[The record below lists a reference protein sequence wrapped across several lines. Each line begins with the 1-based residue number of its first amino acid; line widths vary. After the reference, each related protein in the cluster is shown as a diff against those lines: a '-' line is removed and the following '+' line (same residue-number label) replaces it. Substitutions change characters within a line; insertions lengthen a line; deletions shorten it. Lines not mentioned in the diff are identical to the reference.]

1 MVTECKKY
9 PCNRCWNRKLT
20 CCSSSGPQAPWHCEP
35 GTSWS
40 QWAACTWSSY
50 CYHNQC
56 WASASGPWTACGPCC
71 QYLWVCASFSIK
83 KETNAPEL
91 LASPTLHKHQAFTQ
105 PGADSVKKLTAI
117 FTYLSDWWRMNFLVL
132 FLTILGFVRGL
143 RAAMV
148 TESRNI
154 KLRLQSMQHYIKSL
168 MWVLQNYGTEAKRI

>member
-1 MVTECKKY
+1 MVTECEKY
-9 PCNRCWNRKLT
+9 SCNRCWNRKLT
-20 CCSSSGPQAPWHCEP
+20 CCSSSGPQAPWHYEP

-40 QWAACTWSSY
+40 QWAACTWSSC

-56 WASASGPWTACGPCC
+56 WASASGPWTACVPCC

-83 KETNAPEL
+83 MKQRCQHYYKSNSAQTSGFHSARCR
-91 LASPTLHKHQAFTQ
+91 QC
-105 PGADSVKKLTAI
+105 VKKLTAI

-154 KLRLQSMQHYIKSL
+154 KLRLQSIQHDIKSL
-168 MWVLQNYGTEAKRI
+168 MWVLHIYSTEAKWL